1 THRRQAA
8 DDERASIA
16 AAHTHPLSAAHAQPF
31 ELGPEGFD
39 FAPERLVIQ
48 RAGGINDR
56 RLVGPLARGLG
67 KGFVNVHF
75 NLHPT
80 FTLTLTLNL
89 NLSRD
94 TQLFPHAS
102 GPASCSGSDQFP
114 ETIGAIGRAALL
126 RRR

>member
-1 THRRQAA
+1 MNGHDDRAATHRRQAA
-8 DDERASIA
+8 DDERASVA
-16 AAHTHPLSAAHAQPF
+16 AAHAHPLSAAHAQPF

-75 NLHPT
+75 DLNP
-80 FTLTLTLNL
+80 TLNL

-94 TQLFPHAS
+94 TQSFRRAA
-102 GPASCSGSDQFP
+102 GPAGCSESVRQ
-114 ETIGAIGRAALL
+114 AGR
-126 RRR
+126 